1 MIRLSRPLACVLL
14 TVGACAPHRAPPTP
28 AASPPIVCAVRIDEP
43 TLPAPTPPALP
54 EIPASEIVVGISLD
68 TATLT
73 RRLGEEVPPRVAQ
86 GRNVDAG
93 VAGRLSFRIDRS
105 PFSVAIRG
113 RNLVISTQL
122 DGQADLC
129 KPLGP
134 LGCVHY
140 AACSPRA
147 LATASIPLSL
157 GPAYRPGPASVHIQV
172 TRPCEIGGIDASA
185 HMQREAH
192 KQARR
197 IEARV
202 NALLPSFAKD
212 AQALWNAMGVHVPL
226 GIDSRLR
233 INPSHVVEGPAHDDG
248 SSLTIP
254 LGVRADLRIEPRQ
267 GERDDPGPIP
277 PPRFEPEL
285 PPAVQLHVPIEV
297 DVAGIDA
304 SLSRSVRDVSDG
316 AAPQIL
322 SVRSQPDADGLRLLL
337 SVKGY
342 SCGTVAFRATPVFDE
357 GSGRVRLSGVAPMAS
372 EVSRVGTID
381 RGLDLA
387 RIARAVEARASIPL
401 PVDPSTIPLGLERA
415 VELLAPKQGPEV
427 RLQVRDA
434 TVRSVDVTPE
444 GVAAIVHVQGEAH
457 VVL

>member
-1 MIRLSRPLACVLL
+1 MTALSRSVACALL
-14 TVGACAPHRAPPTP
+14 TLGACAPHREASLSAAPPPTT
-28 AASPPIVCAVRIDEP
+28 CAVRIEEP
-43 TLPAPTPPALP
+43 TLPPPSPPDLP

-73 RRLGEEVPPRVAQ
+73 RRLAEEVPPRVAH

-113 RNLVISTQL
+113 RNLVISTHL

-140 AACSPRA
+140 AECSPRA

-185 HMQREAH
+185 HMQKEAH
-192 KQARR
+192 RQARR
-197 IEARV
+197 LEARV

-233 INPSHVVEGPAHDDG
+233 ITPSHVVEGPAHDDG

-254 LGVRADLRIEPRQ
+254 LGVRADLRIEPRH

-285 PPAVQLHVPIEV
+285 PSAVQLYVPIEV

-304 SLSRSVRDVSDG
+304 SLSRSVRDVSDD
-316 AAPQIL
+316 APKIL
-322 SVRSQPDADGLRLLL
+322 SVRSHPDADGLRLLL

-342 SCGTVAFRATPVFDE
+342 SCGTVAFRATPVFHE
-357 GSGRVRLSGVAPMAS
+357 GSGRLRLSEVAPLSS
-372 EVSRVGTID
+372 EVARVKAID
-381 RGLDLA
+381 PDLDLL
-387 RIARAVEARASIPL
+387 RIARAVEVRASIPL

-427 RLQVRDA
+427 RLQVREA
-434 TVRSVDVTPE
+434 SVRRVTVTPQ
-444 GVAAIVHVQGEAH
+444 GVAAIVHVQGQAH

>member
-1 MIRLSRPLACVLL
+1 MTALSRSLACVLL
-14 TVGACAPHRAPPTP
+14 TLGACAPHRE
-28 AASPPIVCAVRIDEP
+28 ASPPATPPQTTCAVRIEEP
-43 TLPAPTPPALP
+43 TLPPPSPPALP

-73 RRLGEEVPPRVAQ
+73 RRLGEEVPPRVAH

-140 AACSPRA
+140 AECSPRA

-172 TRPCEIGGIDASA
+172 TRPCEIGGVDASA
-185 HMQREAH
+185 HMQKEAH
-192 KQARR
+192 RQARR
-197 IEARV
+197 LEARV

-233 INPSHVVEGPAHDDG
+233 ISPSHVVEGPARDDG

-285 PPAVQLHVPIEV
+285 PSAVQLHVPIEV

-304 SLSRSVRDVSDG
+304 SLSRSVRDVSDD
-316 AAPQIL
+316 APKIL

-342 SCGTVAFRATPVFDE
+342 SCGTVAFRATPVFHE
-357 GSGRVRLSGVAPMAS
+357 GSGRLRLSEVAPLSS
-372 EVSRVGTID
+372 EVARVKAID
-381 RGLDLA
+381 PDLDLV

-434 TVRSVDVTPE
+434 TVRSVTVTPQ
-444 GVAAIVHVQGEAH
+444 GVAVIVHLQGQAH